1 VQFFTKDYPNSFQNR
16 TEQVEVTTI
25 LIELLAESELNE
37 HLSSIGVISD
47 WLQVAVGLS
56 EDDLQAQ
63 IIAFSKDGST

>member
-37 HLSSIGVISD
+37 QLSSIGVISD